1 MKESQEA
8 KKKYCT
14 NYKCSE
20 MWVICAR
27 LAIENKQ
34 VSEPKRSSMTKW
46 QLTRG
51 TVEALS
57 NVSESSH
64 VGVGSQGTFMRLRCL
79 LWTEVSRWTLVCI
92 TILSRCSWFCILLA
106 VEAVKKI
113 YLFNTL
119 QQQENLM
126 KGNICF
132 TLIPA
137 LKTVTYFS
145 YKSLRKSDNM

>member
-1 MKESQEA
+1 
-8 KKKYCT
+8 
-14 NYKCSE
+14 
-20 MWVICAR
+20 
-27 LAIENKQ
+27 
-34 VSEPKRSSMTKW
+34 MTKW

-64 VGVGSQGTFMRLRCL
+64 VGVRSQGTFMRLRCL

-92 TILSRCSWFCILLA
+92 TILSRCSRFCILLA

-126 KGNICF
+126 KRNICF

-137 LKTVTYFS
+137 LKTLTYFS
-145 YKSLRKSDNM
+145 YKSLRKSNNM